1 MEEDANKDTE
11 TQLKE
16 ITNIGKSSGS
26 KVVDDLINAVV
37 NVVPEAP
44 KE

>member
-16 ITNIGKSSGS
+16 ITKIGKSSGS